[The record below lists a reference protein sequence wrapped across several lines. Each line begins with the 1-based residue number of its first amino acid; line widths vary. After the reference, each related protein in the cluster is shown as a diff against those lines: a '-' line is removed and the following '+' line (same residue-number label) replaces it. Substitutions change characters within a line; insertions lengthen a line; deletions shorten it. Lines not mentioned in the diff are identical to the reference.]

1 MSEHILEFYGQLQSI
16 VTFNPFLVFS
26 TIRKLIIKRCYM
38 KNMYVYICVAVMS
51 YVFIVPSRAVSFRSA
66 KRSVCTFYNKQPLHR
81 KQVALGVPLLTLG
94 IALEFVYG
102 GKQNEIAERIHRLK
116 QQSGHGTNKALKKQ
130 IRKLQLQRG
139 GHIALQVFAALSSLV
154 GGALTISA
162 FFSWWNSMFQPR
174 VTTGE
179 VMLPG
184 GVVTSGPPPGTGEG
198 CRQRCQGSQRLGG
211 AGVIRHNHQSTIGSG
226 KSEYCSECGMKRFTW
241 NFRGKVQ
248 SGGWNQAC
256 VPRLQPVLPHLQ
268 SVPTETDQTL
278 KREVCGAA
286 ADARLRSAA
295 AAEGSSNQ

>member
-1 MSEHILEFYGQLQSI
+1 
-16 VTFNPFLVFS
+16 
-26 TIRKLIIKRCYM
+26 M

-139 GHIALQVFAALSSLV
+139 GHITLQVFAALSSLV

-184 GVVTSGPPPGTGEG
+184 GGPQVPPREPHATLARGGVVTPAPAQDAGGDGRRPYQGGSGL
-198 CRQRCQGSQRLGG
+198 LGG
-211 AGVIRHNHQSTIGSG
+211 NRRQGRPAH
-226 KSEYCSECGMKRFTW
+226 
-241 NFRGKVQ
+241 
-248 SGGWNQAC
+248 
-256 VPRLQPVLPHLQ
+256 
-268 SVPTETDQTL
+268 TL
-278 KREVCGAA
+278 KAEAISGCPVCTVCGARSRKILAGRWHMDIACTGLPSQPAPKPQEQAREACAAA
-286 ADARLRSAA
+286 ADARRRAA
-295 AAEGSSNQ
+295 GAEGSSNQ